1 MVCGENGCVVW
12 RFLVFLLVEWGNMNI
27 KYMSKNI
34 IGVSVGYF
42 SCILHRFFSQ
52 CKEIL
57 A

>member
-12 RFLVFLLVEWGNMNI
+12 RVLVFLLVEWGNMNI